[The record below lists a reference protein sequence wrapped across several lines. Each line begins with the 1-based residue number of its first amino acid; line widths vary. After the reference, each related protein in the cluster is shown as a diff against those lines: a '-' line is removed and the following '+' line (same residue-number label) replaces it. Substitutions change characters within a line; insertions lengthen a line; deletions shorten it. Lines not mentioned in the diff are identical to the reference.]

1 MYKKIIF
8 TLLLFLVPIG
18 FIEQSNH
25 NSSSQIISNDYVR
38 IGNINHHLID
48 RLFEANEENSI
59 ELKNCWEEGDL
70 LSQKRYCSSN
80 EKYFH
85 NF

>member
-8 TLLLFLVPIG
+8 TLLLFLAPIG
-18 FIEQSNH
+18 FIEQSKH
-25 NSSSQIISNDYVR
+25 KSSSQIISDEYVS

-48 RLFEANEENSI
+48 GLFEANQENSI
-59 ELKNCWEEGDL
+59 EILNCWEKVDL

-80 EKYFH
+80 YEYFN

>member
-1 MYKKIIF
+1 MYKKFIF
-8 TLLLFLVPIG
+8 TLLLFLAPIG
-18 FIEQSNH
+18 FIEQRKH
-25 NSSSQIISNDYVR
+25 NSSPQIISNENVR

-48 RLFEANEENSI
+48 RLFEANEVNSI
-59 ELKNCWEEGDL
+59 EIKNCWEEGDL

>member
-1 MYKKIIF
+1 MYKKTIF
-8 TLLLFLVPIG
+8 TLLLFLAPMA
-18 FIEQSNH
+18 FIEH
-25 NSSSQIISNDYVR
+25 TKHDSSSQIKSTEHVTIANDIHSIVY
-38 IGNINHHLID
+38 
-48 RLFEANEENSI
+48 RLFEADEQNSI
-59 ELKNCWEEGDL
+59 EIKNCWEEGDL

>member
-1 MYKKIIF
+1 MYKKTIF
-8 TLLLFLVPIG
+8 TLLLFLAPIAL
-18 FIEQSNH
+18 IELNKDNNLFQINSNK
-25 NSSSQIISNDYVR
+25 YVR
-38 IGNINHHLID
+38 IGNDNYQIID
-48 RLFEANEENSI
+48 TLFEANEENSI
-59 ELKNCWEEGDL
+59 EIKNCWEEGDL